1 VIAVTLPLGPRGP
14 AMARR
19 LVVAVLG
26 DAGCPLELI
35 DRAVL
40 ACSEL
45 VTNALLHG
53 HGPPR
58 LRLSARPD
66 RATVSV
72 YDAAPALPEPRAV
85 SEAPVMD
92 PHGRGLVI
100 VGDQADRW
108 GAEPEGKGKWVWAEF
123 WVARRRQMVRDAAHF
138 TPAANPVVAWL
149 AAGTAR

>member
-1 VIAVTLPLGPRGP
+1 MIAVTIPLGPRGP

-19 LVVAVLG
+19 LVASTLG
-26 DAGCPLELI
+26 DAGCPRELI

-53 HGPPR
+53 QGPPR

-66 RATVSV
+66 RATLSV
-72 YDAAPALPEPRAV
+72 YDAAPGLPGARAR
-85 SEAPVMD
+85 PDRPNHD

-108 GAEPEGKGKWVWAEF
+108 GAQREGNGKWVWAEF
-123 WVARRRQMVRDAAHF
+123 RVPRRRQVVRSAACS
-138 TPAANPVVAWL
+138 TPAARPVVARL
-149 AAGTAR
+149 DRPVG